1 MNAIWR
7 LGTYLFVLLVVFA
20 VMLIIGR
27 LIGPIG
33 SPAESG
39 EGHDMMMSAGQ
50 VDRVSAAPAVAGP
63 PVGVAR

>member
-7 LGTYLFVLLVVFA
+7 LGTYLLVLLVIFS

-27 LIGPIG
+27 LIGPIS

-39 EGHDMMMSAGQ
+39 EGHDMMMSTGQVAVATAGQ
-50 VDRVSAAPAVAGP
+50 PGEVA
-63 PVGVAR
+63 

>member
-7 LGTYLFVLLVVFA
+7 LGTYLLVLLVVFT

-27 LIGPIG
+27 LIGPIS

-39 EGHDMMMSAGQ
+39 EGHDMMMSSGQ
-50 VDRVSAAPAVAGP
+50 VDRLPAPAMAGA
-63 PVGVAR
+63 PVEVAR